1 MLIRRAQIAFIY
13 YAVAG
18 ASIGD
23 LIWILNSME
32 LPILEIYILIALIL
46 SILTFRYDLE
56 EIPIYS
62 FSFILPLLIV
72 QLLLSFWYLRGIE
85 NALEFRFLS
94 SYLLTTSVLSSL
106 LILVSSLLF
115 SLLLKILSE
124 FIRISH

>member
-1 MLIRRAQIAFIY
+1 LIGRAQITIY
-13 YAVAG
+13 YAIAG

-32 LPILEIYILIALIL
+32 LPVLEIYVLIALAL

-56 EIPIYS
+56 EILIYL
-62 FSFILPLLIV
+62 FLFIFPLLIV
-72 QLLLSFWYLRGIE
+72 QLLLSWWYLMGVE

-124 FIRISH
+124 FISISR